1 MTSALATY
9 WHTLRHLKPVQFYG
23 RVLFKLRKPR
33 VDLSPAPPM
42 RPLLGTW
49 VMPAQ
54 REPSFSGEAHF
65 RFLNEA
71 RNLDQLQGW
80 DDAAVDKLWLYN
92 LHYFDT
98 LNAEGAEQQRDQH
111 RRLIARWIHENPPG
125 RGNGW
130 EPYPASLR
138 IINWIKW
145 ALAGNTLHPNEL
157 DSLATQVRWLLG
169 RLEIHLLG
177 NHLFA
182 NAKALVFAGLF
193 FSGPEAK
200 KWLKTGIN
208 ILAREIPEQI
218 LPDGGQFERTT
229 MYHALA
235 LEDMLDL
242 LNVTVAFENA
252 VYGPWKT
259 VTKSWPRLVVPMH
272 AWLATMSHPDRQIGF
287 FNDAAF
293 GIAVPAEKLEQYAAR
308 LGYQFSTSLTNGV
321 SHLVNSG
328 YVRIQSKDAVALLD
342 VGPIG
347 PDYLPGHAHA
357 DTLSFELSL
366 FGQRTF
372 VNSGTSQYGLG
383 AERLRQRSTAAHN
396 TVVIDRQNS
405 SEVWSGFRVA
415 RRARTMHL
423 QIAERDDT
431 VTVSC
436 AHDGYRRLAGKN
448 IHRRVWI
455 FGPGYLELTDEISGD
470 FEHAEARFHL
480 PPDIRI
486 EPGSSEQ
493 HCRLKLSGG
502 QEVRVA
508 IDGGTLEIQAS
519 TWHPYFGVTLHA
531 ACLLVHFASPKIK
544 TKISWNSA

>member
-1 MTSALATY
+1 MTSVLATY

-33 VDLSPAPPM
+33 VDLRPAPPV
-42 RPLLGTW
+42 RPLLGAW
-49 VMPAQ
+49 VMPAR

-65 RFLNEA
+65 CFLNEA
-71 RNLDQLQGW
+71 HDLDAMLGW
-80 DDAAVDKLWLYN
+80 DDPAVEKLWRYN

-98 LNAEGAEQQRDQH
+98 LNAKSAEQQHDQH
-111 RRLIARWIHENPPG
+111 RHLLARWIRENPPG
-125 RGNGW
+125 QGSGW

-138 IINWIKW
+138 IVNWIKW
-145 ALAGNTLHPNEL
+145 ALAGNALDAHEL
-157 DSLATQVRWLLG
+157 DSLATQVRWLSG

-193 FSGPEAK
+193 FSGPEAE
-200 KWLKTGIN
+200 KWLKTGLR
-208 ILAREIPEQI
+208 ILTKEIPEQI
-218 LPDGGQFERTT
+218 LHDGGQFERST

-235 LEDMLDL
+235 LEDLLDL
-242 LNVTVAFENA
+242 LNLTRAFGNALDDASKAVTTTWSRWIA
-252 VYGPWKT
+252 
-259 VTKSWPRLVVPMH
+259 PMH
-272 AWLATMSHPDRQIGF
+272 AWLATMSHPDRQISF

-293 GIAVPAEKLEQYAAR
+293 GIAVPAEKLEQYAVR
-308 LGYQFSTSLTNGV
+308 LGYQFPAQLPDGV
-321 SHLVNSG
+321 SRLADSG

-366 FGQRTF
+366 FAQRTF

-396 TVVIDRQNS
+396 TVVINRQNS

-415 RRARTMHL
+415 RRALPTHL
-423 QIAERDDT
+423 HIAERDDT

-436 AHDGYRRLAGKN
+436 SHDGYRRLAGKN
-448 IHRRVWI
+448 IHKRVWI
-455 FGPGYLELTDEISGD
+455 AGPGYLALTDEVTGD
-470 FEHAEARFHL
+470 FEHAEARFYLH
-480 PPDIRI
+480 PDASIQA
-486 EPGSSEQ
+486 GSSEQ
-493 HCRLKLSGG
+493 HCRLTLLGG
-502 QEVRVA
+502 QEVRFS

-519 TWHPYFGVTLHA
+519 TWHPYFGVTLNSV
-531 ACLLVHFASPKIK
+531 CLLVRFAGNK
-544 TKISWNSA
+544 TKTRISWNDA